1 MLTNL
6 MQSTRSLVILP
17 GLVIILATGCT
28 ANTKA
33 TNTVDQS
40 MTASPS
46 VNAVPE
52 QVAQHHSGMNSEGMG
67 NMNHGSSHNMDLGP
81 ADANYELR
89 FIDGMT
95 PHHQGALVMAKEVL
109 QKSQRPELRKF
120 ATQILA
126 DQQKEISQMQKWR
139 KTWYPKAGTEL
150 MGWHAEA
157 NHMMAMTP
165 TQISSMRMD
174 QSLGK
179 ADNQFDLRFLNA
191 MIPHHEGALTMAK
204 ALQEKSQRPEM
215 KQLAGNIITS
225 QQAEIDKMQQWRKA
239 WYGK

>member
-6 MQSTRSLVILP
+6 LQSTRSLIILP
-17 GLVIILATGCT
+17 GLVAILATGCT

-33 TNTVDQS
+33 NIADQS
-40 MTASPS
+40 VTAPP
-46 VNAVPE
+46 AVTAAIPE
-52 QVAQHHSGMNSEGMG
+52 KVAQNHGG
-67 NMNHGSSHNMDLGP
+67 MNHGSSHNMDLGA

-139 KTWYPKAGTEL
+139 KAWYPKAGTEL
-150 MGWHAEA
+150 MGWHADA